1 MEWFEE
7 PNLARSLY
15 EILQTEQNL
24 ELLKQQLSL
33 KTDFNMHDCWAIF
46 DLGANGTLSRL
57 QFEEVYLLFKIYPKR
72 EEFSLTF
79 KHYDKDKD

>member
-24 ELLKQQLSL
+24 ELLKQQLAL
-33 KTDFNMHDCWAIF
+33 KTDFNMHDCWRIF
-46 DLGANGTLSRL
+46 DLGEEGTISRL
-57 QFEEVYLLFKIYPKR
+57 
-72 EEFSLTF
+72 
-79 KHYDKDKD
+79 